1 MELGSTVAA
10 DEDADFERGSRFVVG
25 GAHDA
30 HGRLAGG
37 LAQQA
42 GLVLVEVDR
51 LVDGVDARRE
61 DAGLPGDVG
70 IERALHIPARELGAE
85 LHGDVDIVEL
95 HGLVVGKAEATDFPH
110 GRSFGHFESRCDAA
124 DVLADENSSD
134 AQVQAAYGQLK
145 LAIEG
150 LKDAE

>member
-1 MELGSTVAA
+1 MHVESGSTVAA
-10 DEDADFERGSRFVVG
+10 DEDADFERGPRIVVG

-61 DAGLPGDVG
+61 DAGLPGLPH
-70 IERALHIPARELGAE
+70 R
-85 LHGDVDIVEL
+85 VD
-95 HGLVVGKAEATDFPH
+95 
-110 GRSFGHFESRCDAA
+110 
-124 DVLADENSSD
+124 
-134 AQVQAAYGQLK
+134 
-145 LAIEG
+145 
-150 LKDAE
+150 